1 METFQN
7 LKSTSNSKPRLR
19 HVANHR
25 SDCECAKCQ
34 QIRARADRG
43 LPTKEEER
51 QLKRKARE
59 ERQKQRRQ
67 QQPDAGS
74 RKLRRLEQRAAIAAS
89 MATQVAM
96 GKPADPNLAL
106 RIAGVGATDQ
116 ASKNEAIGNANS
128 SVQAALARVGI
139 SPDRVLDVANRGL
152 DAQLTKFF
160 AQEGKIT
167 DQASVRDWHAVAKF
181 TRLLMQVLGLI
192 KPEESNTNLQ
202 GGLIIIS
209 DREAPANGHQLN
221 CPCPECLEVWQH
233 RMSQVLAAQRR
244 REAAANIIDVPDET

>member
-139 SPDRVLDVANRGL
+139 VQTVSSRAFRLSCRSSSFRRQTAIRTRSNL
-152 DAQLTKFF
+152 LTFR
-160 AQEGKIT
+160 AL
-167 DQASVRDWHAVAKF
+167 AVRAVI
-181 TRLLMQVLGLI
+181 G
-192 KPEESNTNLQ
+192 
-202 GGLIIIS
+202 
-209 DREAPANGHQLN
+209 
-221 CPCPECLEVWQH
+221 
-233 RMSQVLAAQRR
+233 
-244 REAAANIIDVPDET
+244 DVPQSRFGVRG